1 MKMISQ
7 GIGNPFAPG
16 EKGKVQT
23 VRAPITMEAGEYELM
38 LRFEKTDGMELM
50 AVTLLTD

>member
-1 MKMISQ
+1 MLFRSEA
-7 GIGNPFAPG
+7 GRTTVSG

-23 VRAPITMEAGEYELM
+23 VSVPLTMDAGEYELM

-50 AVTLLTD
+50 AVTLFSE